1 MPMRCLAALLLM
13 LPLLPA
19 TALDWPQWRGPQ
31 RNGVSTETGW
41 LHQWGSSG
49 PAVQWK
55 AKVGLGFS
63 SFVVA
68 NGRAYT
74 AGYADDKDTIFCFDT
89 TSGRILWQHSHPSE
103 LGDKY
108 FDGGTTGTP
117 TLDVAAGRLYWLG
130 RWGEVRSLDTAD
142 GRVIWQRNITEET
155 KAPVPTWGFTG
166 APLLLDGKLILNV
179 GDAGLAL
186 EARTGS
192 TLWKS
197 AAKSAGYSTPFPFRQ
212 GADTL
217 IGLGS
222 AQSYVAVHPQDG
234 REAWRIRWV
243 TEYGVNAA
251 DPVVHGGQVFLSS
264 GYNKGAG
271 LFQLPTAGSGEPEPG
286 WRSKVLRTQLNPAV
300 LHEGHLYGVDGDTT
314 EKASLK
320 CIEFATGTEKWAH
333 PNFGSGGLILA
344 GTRLLA
350 LSGTGEL
357 LTAPATPEGFR
368 PTARAQVL
376 GGKCWTAPVLAHGLV
391 FCRNSRGDVAVLNLG
406 QGAKTGGN

>member
-1 MPMRCLAALLLM
+1 MRCLAALLLA
-13 LPLLPA
+13 LPLLPVQA
-19 TALDWPQWRGPQ
+19 GDWPQWRGPD
-31 RNGVSTETGW
+31 RNGISAETGW

-49 PAVQWK
+49 PHLQWK

-68 NGRAYT
+68 DGRAYT
-74 AGYADDKDTIFCFDT
+74 AGYADDKDTLFCFEANT
-89 TSGRILWQHSHPSE
+89 GKVLWQHSYPSE

-117 TLDVAAGRLYWLG
+117 TLDVAGGRLYWLS
-130 RWGEVRSLDTAD
+130 RWGDVLCLNTAD
-142 GRVIWQRNITEET
+142 GKVVWQRNVAKET
-155 KAPVPTWGFTG
+155 QTAEPTWGFTG
-166 APLLLDGKLILNV
+166 APLLLDGRLILNV

-186 EARTGS
+186 DPKTGA

-197 AAKSAGYSTPFPFRQ
+197 PTKSAGYSTPLPFRQ
-212 GADTL
+212 GPDTL
-217 IGLGS
+217 VALGS
-222 AQSYVAVHPQDG
+222 AQAYVAVHPKDG

-251 DPVVHGGQVFLSS
+251 DPIVHDGRIFLSS
-264 GYNKGAG
+264 GYGKGAG
-271 LFQLPTAGSGEPEPG
+271 LFQLPAAAGAEPASA
-286 WRSKVLRTQLNPAV
+286 WRSKILRTQMNPAV
-300 LHEGHLYGVDGDTT
+300 LHEGHLYGVDGNTT
-314 EKASLK
+314 DKASLK
-320 CIEFATGTEKWAH
+320 CIEFATGKEKWTH
-333 PNFGSGGLILA
+333 PNFGSGGVILA

-357 LTAPATPEGFR
+357 LTAPATPAGFQ

-391 FCRNSRGDVAVLNLG
+391 FCRNSRGDVTVLNLG
-406 QGAKTGGN
+406 QAAQSRGN